1 MVQILTDNKM
11 VPAVIKNLSYL
22 YTINET
28 MSIKTLLDYFIYESQ
43 RQKQVISLSK
53 DSLKNTFQFPYGY
66 IHMTVEYSSYYSK
79 KSITDNFFRTQKRIT
94 GKLTRTCNE
103 SSLPAYRNFPLFDKN
118 TAANISS
125 RVDLQCVFHDN
136 QSINVDRY
144 YVYIFI
150 YYLYYID
157 TKIKRN

>member
-1 MVQILTDNKM
+1 MVQILTDNKI

-22 YTINET
+22 YSINEK

-53 DSLKNTFQFPYGY
+53 DNIKNTFQFPYGY

-79 KSITDNFFRTQKRIT
+79 KSITDNFFKTQKRIS
-94 GKLTRTCNE
+94 GKLTKTCNE
-103 SSLPAYRNFPLFDKN
+103 LTLPAYRNFPLFDKN
-118 TAANISS
+118 TSANISS
-125 RVDLQCVFHDN
+125 RVDLQCVFHDSQN
-136 QSINVDRY
+136 INVDRY
-144 YVYIFI
+144 YVYKLLL
-150 YYLYYID
+150 YYLIV